1 MLHERRALSPA
12 SKLIQELRARRRY
25 SPWTEGSSLSA
36 LRSVRDIP
44 RLNLTD
50 DEAEGVMDTYTT
62 ATPSDPIVTP
72 LATSTSSS
80 VTMRAALA
88 ATRRQSKIE
97 FGTKKTSSRQLKRKS
112 SLSASQPGSAAAAQD
127 FLNHQR
133 RKVLTLTLAL
143 Y

>member
-1 MLHERRALSPA
+1 
-12 SKLIQELRARRRY
+12 
-25 SPWTEGSSLSA
+25 
-36 LRSVRDIP
+36 
-44 RLNLTD
+44 
-50 DEAEGVMDTYTT
+50 MDTYTT

-72 LATSTSSS
+72 PSSLATSTSSS

-112 SLSASQPGSAAAAQD
+112 SFSASQPGSAAAAQD

-143 Y
+143 HRYQ